1 MAAPLQRSLWS
12 QGLHTCCLT
21 QRRKGLAVLPPTS
34 LSSFQSVVLA
44 AMTPTLTY
52 AIAAG
57 ARISRRVPRLREIS
71 RRAGGGASKYLKE
84 PQAKRILEKRSHLP
98 SPTGSRAEGA
108 RLVKSGNLSGDA
120 AFVLIRPHRL
130 VQASGS
136 QSATS
141 QDTPLAH
148 EISPLLR
155 SMNKR
160 GSTSS
165 PSALKPATRA
175 ISNRPPER

>member
-84 PQAKRILEKRSHLP
+84 PQAKRILEKPPHFP
-98 SPTGSRAEGA
+98 SPTAPRPAGP
-108 RLVKSGNLSGDA
+108 RLV
-120 AFVLIRPHRL
+120 
-130 VQASGS
+130 
-136 QSATS
+136 T
-141 QDTPLAH
+141 
-148 EISPLLR
+148 
-155 SMNKR
+155 
-160 GSTSS
+160 
-165 PSALKPATRA
+165 PATL
-175 ISNRPPER
+175 